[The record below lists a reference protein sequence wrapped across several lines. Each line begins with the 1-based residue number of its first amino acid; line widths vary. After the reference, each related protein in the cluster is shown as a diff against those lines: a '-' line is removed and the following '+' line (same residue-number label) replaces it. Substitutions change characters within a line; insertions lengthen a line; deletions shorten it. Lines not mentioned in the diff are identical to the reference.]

1 MAHIE
6 FTQITKSFK
15 DHAIL
20 KGIDLDIANGEFLVL
35 VGPSGCG
42 KSTLLRLLAGLE
54 KWDGGDIKVNG
65 KSLQNL
71 EPQDRD
77 IAMVFQNYA
86 LYPHMNV
93 AENMGFALKLQKKP
107 KEEISRRVKEI
118 AGLLQIDHLL
128 ERKPK
133 ELSGGQRQRV
143 ALGRA
148 LARQT
153 SIVLFD
159 EPLSNLDAHLRS
171 QMRVEIKRLH
181 QTLKST
187 MIYVTHDQMEATTMG
202 DRIAVLKDGRIEQI
216 GTPSEIYHQP
226 KNLFIASFIGS
237 PEMNFMEGP
246 VVHKLPWPE
255 ARRENQIL
263 GVRPEVFKISQG
275 PLLPQELELGNFQIE
290 LSENLGGQQML
301 HGRLEGQNV
310 RILVDSADQFYMN
323 QKVPVKIDLTKS
335 HLFEKSN
342 GQNQRLQEVKDFKE
356 PQCPPGCA

>member
-6 FTQITKSFK
+6 FSQITKSFGRS
-15 DHAIL
+15 HIL
-20 KGIDLDIANGEFLVL
+20 KGIDLEIASGEFLVL

-42 KSTLLRLLAGLE
+42 KSTLLRTLAGLE
-54 KWDGGDIKVNG
+54 TPDAGAIRVNG
-65 KSLQNL
+65 QDITRQ
-71 EPQDRD
+71 EPQNRD
-77 IAMVFQNYA
+77 VSMVFQNYA

-93 AENMGFALKLQKKP
+93 AENMGFSLHLQKKS
-107 KEEISRRVKEI
+107 KTEI
-118 AGLLQIDHLL
+118 ANRVREIAQLLQIDHLL

-181 QTLKST
+181 QKINST

-202 DRIAVLKDGRIEQI
+202 DRIAVLKDGVVEQI

-226 KNLFIASFIGS
+226 KNIFIASFIGS
-237 PEMNFMEGP
+237 PEMNFIEGA
-246 VVHKLPWPE
+246 VVGQLPWPE
-255 ARRENQIL
+255 AKKPGQLL
-263 GVRPEVFKISQG
+263 GVRPEAIKVSEG
-275 PLLPQELELGNFQIE
+275 PVLAQEWELGDYQVE
-290 LSENLGGQQML
+290 LSENLGGQTML
-301 HGRLEGQNV
+301 HGSLQGQTVRL
-310 RILVDSADQFYMN
+310 LVDSAKEYHPG
-323 QKVPVKIDLTKS
+323 QKMKLKIDLTKA
-335 HLFEKSN
+335 HLFDKSS
-342 GQNQRLQEVKDFKE
+342 GLNQRL
-356 PQCPPGCA
+356 

>member
-1 MAHIE
+1 MATIH
-6 FTQITKSFK
+6 FSKCSKNFGASQ
-15 DHAIL
+15 IL
-20 KGIDLDIANGEFLVL
+20 KNIDLEITDGEFLVL

-42 KSTLLRLLAGLE
+42 KSTLLRTLAGLE
-54 KWDGGDIKVNG
+54 KLDGGDIKVDN
-65 KSLQNL
+65 KSIVSF

-93 AENMGFALKLQKKP
+93 AENIGFALKLQKKS
-107 KEEISRRVKEI
+107 KEEINARVNEI
-118 AGLLQIDHLL
+118 ADLLLISHLL
-128 ERKPK
+128 LRKPK

-181 QTLKST
+181 QNLKST

-202 DRIAVLKDGRIEQI
+202 DRIAVLKDGIIEQI
-216 GTPSEIYHQP
+216 GTPTQIYHEP

-237 PEMNFMEGP
+237 PEMNFIEGSL
-246 VVHKLPWPE
+246 VRKLPWPE
-255 ARRENQIL
+255 AQNGENIL
-263 GVRPEVFKISQG
+263 GVRPEAIKISQG
-275 PLLPQELELGNFQIE
+275 GLGSQELELGNYQVE

-301 HGRLEGQNV
+301 HGSLEGQAV
-310 RILVDSADQFYMN
+310 RILVDSSFNYSKGE
-323 QKVPVKIDLTKS
+323 KVMLKIDLTKS
-335 HLFEKSN
+335 HLFDKTSGLN
-342 GQNQRLQEVKDFKE
+342 KRL
-356 PQCPPGCA
+356 

>member
-1 MAHIE
+1 MTHIE
-6 FTQITKSFK
+6 FSEITKSFK
-15 DHAIL
+15 DNHIL
-20 KGIDLDIANGEFLVL
+20 NGVNLEIAKGEFLVL

-42 KSTLLRLLAGLE
+42 KSTLLRTLAGLE
-54 KWDGGDIKVNG
+54 KMDAGDIKING
-65 KSLQNL
+65 KSIKNM

-77 IAMVFQNYA
+77 VAMVFQNYA

-93 AENMGFALKLQKKP
+93 AENMGFAMKLQKRSAS
-107 KEEISRRVKEI
+107 EISAQVKKI
-118 AGLLQIDHLL
+118 AQLLQIDHLL

-133 ELSGGQRQRV
+133 ELSGGQCQRV

-153 SIVLFD
+153 SIILFD

-181 QTLKST
+181 QTLQNT

-202 DRIAVLKDGRIEQI
+202 DRIAVLKDGKIEQI
-216 GTPSEIYHQP
+216 GTPSEIYHRP

-246 VVHKLPWPE
+246 LVKKLPWPE
-255 ARRENQIL
+255 AKKPEQIL
-263 GVRPEVFKISQG
+263 GVRPEVFKISNG
-275 PLLPQELELGNFQIE
+275 VPQANELELGSFQVE

-301 HGRLEGQNV
+301 HGRLEGQNL
-310 RILVDSADQFYMN
+310 RIFADSTEFFRKDQIL
-323 QKVPVKIDLTKS
+323 PVKIDLTKS
-335 HLFEKSN
+335 HLFDKQT
-342 GQNQRLQEVKDFKE
+342 GVNQRLQEGV
-356 PQCPPGCA
+356 

>member
-1 MAHIE
+1 MATIQ
-6 FTQITKSFK
+6 FKQCSKSFG
-15 DHAIL
+15 DLQIL
-20 KGIDLDIANGEFLVL
+20 KNINLEIASGEFLVL

-42 KSTLLRLLAGLE
+42 KSTLLRTLAGLE
-54 KWDGGDIKVNG
+54 TLDGGDILAKG
-65 KSLQNL
+65 QSIAKR

-93 AENMGFALKLQKKP
+93 AENMGFALKLQKKSAD
-107 KEEISRRVKEI
+107 EIKKRVNEI
-118 AGLLQIDHLL
+118 ADLLQISHLL

-181 QTLKST
+181 QNLKST

-202 DRIAVLKDGRIEQI
+202 DRIAVLKDGSIEQV
-216 GTPSEIYHQP
+216 GTPSEIYHKP

-237 PEMNFMEGP
+237 PEMNFIEGN
-246 VVHKLPWPE
+246 VVKKLPWKE
-255 ARRENQIL
+255 AQEGENIL
-263 GVRPEVFKISQG
+263 GVRPEALQVGNGVIG
-275 PLLPQELELGNFQIE
+275 PNEFELGSYQIE

-301 HGRLEGQNV
+301 HGTLDGQSV
-310 RILVDSADQFYMN
+310 RILVDSSFTFTKN
-323 QKVPVKIDLTKS
+323 QSVTLKIDLTKG
-335 HLFEKSN
+335 HLFDKKSGLN
-342 GQNQRLQEVKDFKE
+342 KRL
-356 PQCPPGCA
+356 

>member
-1 MAHIE
+1 MAHIN
-6 FTQITKSFK
+6 FKQITKSFK
-15 DHAIL
+15 DNHIL
-20 KGIDLDIANGEFLVL
+20 KGIDLEISTGEFLVL

-42 KSTLLRLLAGLE
+42 KSTLLRTLAGLE
-54 KWDGGDIKVNG
+54 KMDGGDILVNN
-65 KSLQNL
+65 KSIKAV

-77 IAMVFQNYA
+77 LAMVFQNYA

-93 AENMGFALKLQKKP
+93 AENMGFALKLQ
-107 KEEISRRVKEI
+107 RRAKSEI
-118 AGLLQIDHLL
+118 AKRVQEIADLLQIGHLL

-202 DRIAVLKDGRIEQI
+202 DRIAVLRDGKIEQI
-216 GTPSEIYHQP
+216 GTPTQIYHQP

-237 PEMNFMEGP
+237 PEMNFLEGSL
-246 VVHKLPWPE
+246 VAKLPWEEAKKPE
-255 ARRENQIL
+255 QVL
-263 GVRPEVFKISQG
+263 GVRPEVIKISKG
-275 PLLPQELELGNFQIE
+275 ELKTNELELGTFHIE

-301 HGRLEGQNV
+301 HGRLDGQNL
-310 RILVDSADQFYMN
+310 RILADSTDHFYIN
-323 QKVPVKIDLTKS
+323 QQVPVKIDLTKS
-335 HLFEKSN
+335 HLFDKKS
-342 GQNQRLQEVKDFKE
+342 GLNQRLQ
-356 PQCPPGCA
+356 GA

>member
-1 MAHIE
+1 MATIQ
-6 FTQITKSFK
+6 FSKCSKNFGALQ
-15 DHAIL
+15 IL
-20 KGIDLDIANGEFLVL
+20 KNIDLEIANGEFLVL

-42 KSTLLRLLAGLE
+42 KSTLLRTLAGLE
-54 KWDGGDIKVNG
+54 KIDGGDIKIDNTSIIN
-65 KSLQNL
+65 K

-93 AENMGFALKLQKKP
+93 AENIGFALQLQKKS
-107 KEEISRRVKEI
+107 KEEIKKRVHEI
-118 AGLLQIDHLL
+118 AELLLIPHLL
-128 ERKPK
+128 LRKPK

-202 DRIAVLKDGRIEQI
+202 DRIAVLKDGVIEQI
-216 GTPSEIYHQP
+216 GTPTQIYHEP

-237 PEMNFMEGP
+237 PEMNFIEGP
-246 VVHKLPWPE
+246 LVNKLPWPE
-255 ARRENQIL
+255 ARTGENIL
-263 GVRPEVFKISQG
+263 GVRPEAMKISHG
-275 PLLPQELELGNFQIE
+275 DLGSQELELGVYKVE

-301 HGRLEGQNV
+301 HGSLEGQPV
-310 RILVDSADQFYMN
+310 RILVDSSNNFSI
-323 QKVPVKIDLTKS
+323 KETVKLKIDLTKS
-335 HLFEKSN
+335 HLFDKRSGLN
-342 GQNQRLQEVKDFKE
+342 KRM
-356 PQCPPGCA
+356 

>member
-1 MAHIE
+1 MAAIQ
-6 FTQITKSFK
+6 FSKCSKNFGALQ
-15 DHAIL
+15 IL
-20 KGIDLDIANGEFLVL
+20 KNIDLEIADGEFLVL

-42 KSTLLRLLAGLE
+42 KSTLLRTLAGLE
-54 KWDGGDIKVNG
+54 TLNGGDISVN
-65 KSLQNL
+65 KISIADK

-93 AENMGFALKLQKKP
+93 AENIGFALKLQKKSP
-107 KEEISRRVKEI
+107 EEIKTRVIEI
-118 AGLLQIDHLL
+118 SELLQISHLL

-148 LARQT
+148 LARRT

-181 QTLKST
+181 QALKST

-202 DRIAVLKDGRIEQI
+202 DRIAVLKDGVIEQV
-216 GTPSEIYHQP
+216 GTPTQIYHQP

-237 PEMNFMEGP
+237 PEMNFIEGSLL
-246 VVHKLPWPE
+246 KRLPWAE
-255 ARRENQIL
+255 VQTGENIL
-263 GVRPEVFKISQG
+263 GVRPESIKISTG
-275 PLLPQELELGNFQIE
+275 ELLANEFELGIYQIE
-290 LSENLGGQQML
+290 LNENLGGQQML
-301 HGRLEGQNV
+301 HGVLEGQPV
-310 RILVDSADQFYMN
+310 RILVDSFFN
-323 QKVPVKIDLTKS
+323 FSRNEKVKLKIDLTKS
-335 HLFEKSN
+335 HLFDKKTGLN
-342 GQNQRLQEVKDFKE
+342 KRL
-356 PQCPPGCA
+356 

>member
-1 MAHIE
+1 MAQIS
-6 FTQITKSFK
+6 FSQITKSFK
-15 DHAIL
+15 DNHIL
-20 KGIDLDIANGEFLVL
+20 KGIDLEIASGEFLVL

-42 KSTLLRLLAGLE
+42 KSTLLRTLAGLE
-54 KWDGGDIKVNG
+54 KMDGGDIKVNN
-65 KSLQNL
+65 KSIKHV

-77 IAMVFQNYA
+77 VAMVFQNYA

-93 AENMGFALKLQKKP
+93 AENMGFALKLQKKSSQ
-107 KEEISRRVKEI
+107 EIKNRVQEI
-118 AGLLQIDHLL
+118 ADLLQIGHLL

-181 QTLKST
+181 QALKST

-216 GTPSEIYHQP
+216 GTPSEIYHRP

-237 PEMNFMEGP
+237 PEMNFMEGGLL
-246 VVHKLPWPE
+246 HRLPWPE
-255 ARRENQIL
+255 AKKPGQIL
-263 GVRPEVFKISQG
+263 GVRPEVFKIHQG
-275 PLLPQELELGNFQIE
+275 SLLSHELELGHFQVE

-301 HGRLEGQNV
+301 HGKVEGQNV
-310 RILVDSADQFYMN
+310 RILADSVDQFYKD
-323 QKVPVKIDLTKS
+323 QRFPVKIDLTKS
-335 HLFEKSN
+335 QLFDKSS
-342 GQNQRLQEVKDFKE
+342 GLNQRL
-356 PQCPPGCA
+356 

>member
-1 MAHIE
+1 MASIQ
-6 FTQITKSFK
+6 FSKCAKYFGANQ
-15 DHAIL
+15 IL
-20 KGIDLDIANGEFLVL
+20 KNIDLEIADGEFLVL

-42 KSTLLRLLAGLE
+42 KSTLLRTLAGLE
-54 KWDGGDIKVNG
+54 KLDSGDIKVNNNSIV
-65 KSLQNL
+65 KL

-86 LYPHMNV
+86 LYPHMSV
-93 AENMGFALKLQKKP
+93 EENIGFALKLQKKP
-107 KEEISRRVKEI
+107 TLEIKKRVHEI
-118 AGLLQIDHLL
+118 ADLLLIPHLL
-128 ERKPK
+128 NRKPK

-181 QTLKST
+181 QNLKST

-202 DRIAVLKDGRIEQI
+202 DRIAVLKDGIIEQI
-216 GTPSEIYHQP
+216 GTPTQIYHQP

-237 PEMNFMEGP
+237 PEMNFIEGSALK
-246 VVHKLPWPE
+246 KLPWAE
-255 ARRENQIL
+255 AKIGENIL
-263 GVRPEVFKISQG
+263 GVRPEAIKISAGQ
-275 PLLPQELELGNFQIE
+275 LESHELELGNYLIE

-301 HGRLEGQNV
+301 HGILDSQAV
-310 RILVDSADQFYMN
+310 RILVDSSYN
-323 QKVPVKIDLTKS
+323 YSTGQKVVIKIDLTKA
-335 HLFEKSN
+335 HLFDKTTGLN
-342 GQNQRLQEVKDFKE
+342 KRL
-356 PQCPPGCA
+356 

>member
-1 MAHIE
+1 MAAIQ
-6 FTQITKSFK
+6 FKKCSKSFG
-15 DHAIL
+15 DLQIL
-20 KGIDLDIANGEFLVL
+20 KNIDLEIASGEFLVL

-42 KSTLLRLLAGLE
+42 KSTLLRTLAGLE
-54 KWDGGDIKVNG
+54 TLDGGDIIAKDRSIA
-65 KSLQNL
+65 KL

-93 AENMGFALKLQKKP
+93 FENMGFALKLQKKSA
-107 KEEISRRVKEI
+107 EEIKKRVNEI
-118 AGLLQIDHLL
+118 AELLQISHLL

-181 QTLKST
+181 QSLKST

-202 DRIAVLKDGRIEQI
+202 DRIAVLKDGAIEQVGI
-216 GTPSEIYHQP
+216 PSEIYHRP

-237 PEMNFMEGP
+237 PEMNFIEGD
-246 VVHKLPWPE
+246 VVKKLPWAE
-255 ARRENQIL
+255 AKEGENIL
-263 GVRPEVFKISQG
+263 GVRPEAFKVSTG
-275 PLLPQELELGNFQIE
+275 SLEANELELGTYQIE

-301 HGRLEGQNV
+301 HGLLEGQSV
-310 RILVDSADQFYMN
+310 RILVDSSYTFTKN
-323 QKVPVKIDLTKS
+323 QKVPLKIDLTKA
-335 HLFEKSN
+335 HLFDKKSGLN
-342 GQNQRLQEVKDFKE
+342 KRL
-356 PQCPPGCA
+356 

>member
-1 MAHIE
+1 MAKIQIE
-6 FTQITKSFK
+6 NCTKIFGDLK
-15 DHAIL
+15 IL
-20 KGIDLDIANGEFLVL
+20 KGIDLEIASGEFLVL

-42 KSTLLRLLAGLE
+42 KSTLLRTLAGLE
-54 KWDGGDIKVNG
+54 TLNGGDLKVDG
-65 KSLQNL
+65 RSIAKL

-77 IAMVFQNYA
+77 MAMVFQNYA

-93 AENMGFALKLQKKP
+93 AENMGFALKLQKKS
-107 KEEISRRVKEI
+107 KSDIAKSVNEI
-118 AGLLQIDHLL
+118 ADLLQISHLL
-128 ERKPK
+128 DRKPK

-181 QTLKST
+181 QRLKST

-202 DRIAVLKDGRIEQI
+202 DRIAVLREGQIEQV
-216 GTPSEIYHQP
+216 GTPAEIYHQP

-237 PEMNFMEGP
+237 PEMNFIEGA
-246 VVHKLPWPE
+246 VLKRLPWPE
-255 ARRENQIL
+255 VQQGENVL
-263 GVRPEVFKISQG
+263 GVRPEALRISQG
-275 PLLPQELELGNFQIE
+275 ALGSHELELGQYQIE

-301 HGRLEGQNV
+301 HGFLEGQNV
-310 RILVDSADQFYMN
+310 RILADSTYNFSKD
-323 QKVPVKIDLTKS
+323 QKVTLKIDLTKA
-335 HLFEKSN
+335 HLFDKSTGLN
-342 GQNQRLQEVKDFKE
+342 KRL
-356 PQCPPGCA
+356 

>member
-1 MAHIE
+1 MATIQ
-6 FTQITKSFK
+6 FSKCSKNFGASQ
-15 DHAIL
+15 IL
-20 KGIDLDIANGEFLVL
+20 KNIDLEITNGEFLVL

-42 KSTLLRLLAGLE
+42 KSTLLRTLAGLE
-54 KWDGGDIKVNG
+54 KLDGGDIKVDN
-65 KSLQNL
+65 KSILSL

-93 AENMGFALKLQKKP
+93 AENIGFALKLQKKS
-107 KEEISRRVKEI
+107 KEEINARVNEI
-118 AGLLQIDHLL
+118 ADLLLISHLL
-128 ERKPK
+128 LRKPK

-181 QTLKST
+181 QNLKST

-202 DRIAVLKDGRIEQI
+202 DRIAVLKDGIIEQI
-216 GTPSEIYHQP
+216 GTPTQIYHEP

-237 PEMNFMEGP
+237 PEMNFIEGSL
-246 VVHKLPWPE
+246 VRKLPWPE
-255 ARRENQIL
+255 AQNGENIL
-263 GVRPEVFKISQG
+263 GVRPEAIKISQG
-275 PLLPQELELGNFQIE
+275 DLGPQELEIGHYQVE

-301 HGRLEGQNV
+301 HGFLEGQAV
-310 RILVDSADQFYMN
+310 RILVDSSFNYSKGE
-323 QKVPVKIDLTKS
+323 KVMLKIDLTKS
-335 HLFEKSN
+335 HLFDKTSGLN
-342 GQNQRLQEVKDFKE
+342 KRL
-356 PQCPPGCA
+356 

>member
-1 MAHIE
+1 MATIQ
-6 FTQITKSFK
+6 FKQCSKSFG
-15 DHAIL
+15 DLQIL
-20 KGIDLDIANGEFLVL
+20 KNIDLEIASGEFLVL

-42 KSTLLRLLAGLE
+42 KSTLLRTLAGLE
-54 KWDGGDIKVNG
+54 TLDGGDILAKG
-65 KSLQNL
+65 QSIAKC

-93 AENMGFALKLQKKP
+93 AENMGFALKLQKKSAD
-107 KEEISRRVKEI
+107 EIKKRVSEI
-118 AGLLQIDHLL
+118 AELLQISHLL

-181 QTLKST
+181 QNLKST

-202 DRIAVLKDGRIEQI
+202 DRIAVLKDGSIEQV
-216 GTPSEIYHQP
+216 GTPSEIYHKP

-237 PEMNFMEGP
+237 PEMNFIEGN
-246 VVHKLPWPE
+246 VVKKLPWKEAQEGENILGARPE
-255 ARRENQIL
+255 ALKVGNGALEPN
-263 GVRPEVFKISQG
+263 EF
-275 PLLPQELELGNFQIE
+275 ELGSYQIE

-301 HGRLEGQNV
+301 HGTLDGQSV
-310 RILVDSADQFYMN
+310 RILVDSSFTFTKN
-323 QKVPVKIDLTKS
+323 QSVTLKIDLTKG
-335 HLFEKSN
+335 HLFDKKSGLN
-342 GQNQRLQEVKDFKE
+342 KRL
-356 PQCPPGCA
+356 